1 MIKERNHVAVPLM
14 DGSLENEDTDL
25 PVQQSRASYR
35 TTVLLGAAL
44 AITVLIVNTGVLV
57 WAKRTSVT
65 DPDGIVTVYEGVRP
79 MHSLYTSPQDVDRP
93 S

>member
-44 AITVLIVNTGVLV
+44 AITVLIVNTGGLV

-65 DPDGIVTVYEGVRP
+65 DPDGIVTVYEGV
-79 MHSLYTSPQDVDRP
+79 
-93 S
+93 